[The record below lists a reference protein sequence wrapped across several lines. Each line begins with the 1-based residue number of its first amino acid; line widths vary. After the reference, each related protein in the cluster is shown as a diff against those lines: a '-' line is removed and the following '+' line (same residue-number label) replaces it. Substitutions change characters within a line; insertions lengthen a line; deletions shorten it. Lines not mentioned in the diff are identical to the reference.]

1 MNRPAL
7 AIRLVVALLLAA
19 AIVWAFLNRDQLNLA
34 QMDAW
39 LSGFGIFGPIIYV
52 LLFAIATV
60 AFVPGTLFA
69 LAGGVMF
76 GPVWGA
82 ILNLMGATLGASL
95 SFLIA
100 RYLAGQW
107 VSKKAGGRL
116 KKLVDGVDAEGW
128 KFVAFVRLVPF
139 FPFNLSNYALG
150 LTRIGFF
157 PYVITSLICM
167 APGAIAFTW
176 LGYAGRE
183 AAAGNTSAIRYGL
196 FTLGLLAAI
205 AVLPRLFARMKTTE
219 NNWIDADEL
228 RQNIASAKSSIIVD
242 VRGPDEFNGPLGH
255 IKGAL
260 NIPLAEL
267 PQRLTEINAGE
278 TQAVIMVCKTDKR
291 SAQAAS
297 ILEQAGHQRPRV
309 LRGGMEAW
317 NRSSVATDGNG
328 DVK

>member
-1 MNRPAL
+1 MNRTAL
-7 AIRLVVALLLAA
+7 VFRLAVTLLLAA
-19 AIVWAFLNRDQLNLA
+19 AIVWAVLNRDQLDLA

-39 LSGFGIFGPIIYV
+39 LSGFGIFAPVVYA
-52 LLFAIATV
+52 LLFAMATV

-82 ILNLMGATLGASL
+82 VLNLAGATVGASL

-107 VSKKAGGRL
+107 VSNKVGGRL

-139 FPFNLSNYALG
+139 FPFNLTNYALG
-150 LTRIGFF
+150 LTRIGFL
-157 PYVITSLICM
+157 PYVITSLVCM
-167 APGAIAFTW
+167 APGAVAYTW

-183 AAAGNTSAIRYGL
+183 AAAGNASAIKYGL

-205 AVLPRLFARMKTTE
+205 AFLPRLFGRLKSLD
-219 NNWIDADEL
+219 NRWIEVEEL
-228 RQNIASAKSSIIVD
+228 RQSIAGPKSPIIVD
-242 VRGPDEFNGPLGH
+242 VRGPDEFDGPLGH
-255 IKGAL
+255 IAGAM

-267 PQRLTEINAGE
+267 PQRLTEIKAHAG
-278 TQAVIMVCKTDKR
+278 QAVIMVCKTDRR

-297 ILEQAGHQRPRV
+297 VFEETGRQSARV

-317 NRSSVATDGNG
+317 NRQSAATDENG
-328 DVK
+328 EVK

>member
-1 MNRPAL
+1 MNRTAL
-7 AIRLVVALLLAA
+7 VLRLAVALLLAS

-34 QMDAW
+34 HMDAW
-39 LSGFGIFGPIIYV
+39 LSGFGILGPIIYV
-52 LLFAIATV
+52 LLFALATI

-82 ILNLMGATLGASL
+82 ILNLLGATLGASL

-107 VSKKAGGRL
+107 VSNKAGGRL

-150 LTRIGFF
+150 LTRIGFL

-183 AAAGNTSAIRYGL
+183 AAAGNASAIKYGL

-205 AVLPRLFARMKTTE
+205 AVLPRLFGRLRTADNT
-219 NNWIDADEL
+219 WIEVDEL
-228 RQNIASAKSSIIVD
+228 RQNMTGAKSPLIVD

-267 PQRLTEINAGE
+267 PLRLTEINATE
-278 TQAVIMVCKTDKR
+278 RQTVIMVCKTDKR

-297 ILEQAGHQRPRV
+297 ILEQAGQQRPRV

-317 NRSSVATDGNG
+317 NRSSIATHGNG